1 MSPLAIVWLKLLRLT
16 FFLSLFLPNHFHHPT
31 PKHKHSSQRTITK
44 NTHTHLLQLSSTMS
58 QPEQQLHPLDRKE
71 DEKTTS
77 TVGEKISHL
86 GEKLSG
92 TTLGGDNS
100 SKEKT
105 ATDTTAFHGLP
116 SKEEATVRCLADFAI
131 YPMGTTASFQKH
143 IDEVESVL
151 KRCGMSIFFLLR
163 SLLLVVRHLWPTVCW
178 CCHRLLSWYTS
189 TLTNK
194 NNYFLAFVCSSSF
207 PFFALRSGVDYKIH
221 AQCTTME
228 GEMGAI
234 MYAVKS
240 CHEALHAM
248 GCPRIASKYV
258 FHHFTLSS

>member
-1 MSPLAIVWLKLLRLT
+1 
-16 FFLSLFLPNHFHHPT
+16 
-31 PKHKHSSQRTITK
+31 
-44 NTHTHLLQLSSTMS
+44 MS

-151 KRCGMSIFFLLR
+151 KRCG
-163 SLLLVVRHLWPTVCW
+163 
-178 CCHRLLSWYTS
+178 
-189 TLTNK
+189 
-194 NNYFLAFVCSSSF
+194 
-207 PFFALRSGVDYKIH
+207 VDYKIH

-248 GCPRIASKYV
+248 GCPRIASNVRIDTSAENFRQLPPEHAKEE
-258 FHHFTLSS
+258 